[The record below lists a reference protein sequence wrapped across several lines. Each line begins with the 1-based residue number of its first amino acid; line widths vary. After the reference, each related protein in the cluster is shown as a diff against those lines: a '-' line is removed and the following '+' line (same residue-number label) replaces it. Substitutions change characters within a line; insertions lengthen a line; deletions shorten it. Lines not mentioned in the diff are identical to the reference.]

1 MEKSN
6 IDNKLI
12 NELINEAVWGYKT
25 LSYKYL
31 DEVKTLVFTYLLN
44 GFSYEE
50 FEKKLDALG
59 DKYNIKINS
68 KYNKDINNI
77 RNKSYRLAMKGN
89 GGRFQISK
97 EELDSLKY
105 KLDKNSPIRARAK
118 YDKVIKH
125 YYLTTSKNLK
135 KAYIDKDTYLTRAVT
150 KYDKVEKVVPYYSKD
165 TGKIISYHDI
175 ADYNSMVYNTN
186 LTSTAWN
193 ATFDACVE
201 LNEDIVYV
209 EPHPYACPNCQ
220 LYQGRFYSITG
231 KSLSYPSLDIAVE
244 GGLKHPNCKHI
255 LTTYYGQ
262 EETDKYSGSEY
273 EKMYDNRQKLN
284 AVNLSLSR
292 LENDKQIYAQIGN
305 QEMAEKTENKILRL
319 LDERTELRKLTKIK
333 G

>member
-1 MEKSN
+1 
-6 IDNKLI
+6 
-12 NELINEAVWGYKT
+12 
-25 LSYKYL
+25 
-31 DEVKTLVFTYLLN
+31 
-44 GFSYEE
+44 
-50 FEKKLDALG
+50 
-59 DKYNIKINS
+59 
-68 KYNKDINNI
+68 
-77 RNKSYRLAMKGN
+77 
-89 GGRFQISK
+89 
-97 EELDSLKY
+97 
-105 KLDKNSPIRARAK
+105 
-118 YDKVIKH
+118 
-125 YYLTTSKNLK
+125 
-135 KAYIDKDTYLTRAVT
+135 
-150 KYDKVEKVVPYYSKD
+150 
-165 TGKIISYHDI
+165 
-175 ADYNSMVYNTN
+175 MVYNTN

-262 EETDKYSGSEY
+262 EETDKYSGPEY

-305 QEMAEKTENKILRL
+305 QEMVEKTENKILRL